1 MTTALVVD
9 APTHSHKNLLDS
21 LHNQYENW
29 EMVEVNKYE
38 DALEKIQ
45 TELFDVMTL
54 DSHIPSKDCQKLV
67 DTLHEKQPDAKVYIA
82 VDDSHF
88 KTDYS
93 RVMDR
98 GLILIPTC

>member
-1 MTTALVVD
+1 MTTALVVND
-9 APTHSHKNLLDS
+9 IAHSNKNLMDS
-21 LHNQYENW
+21 LHNQYASW
-29 EMVEVNKYE
+29 KMVGVDKYE

-45 TELFDVMTL
+45 TLSFDVMTL
-54 DSHIPSKDCQKLV
+54 DSHIPCKDCQRLV
-67 DTLHEKQPDAKVYIA
+67 DILHDKQPNAKVYIA
-82 VDDSHF
+82 MDDSQL

>member
-1 MTTALVVD
+1 MTRALVVD
-9 APTHSHKNLLDS
+9 DATHTNENLLNY
-21 LHNQYENW
+21 LHDHYKNW
-29 EMVEVNKYE
+29 EMVEVHKY
-38 DALEKIQ
+38 DYALKKIQ
-45 TELFDVMTL
+45 TESFDVMAL

-67 DTLHEKQPDAKVYIA
+67 DMLHSKQPEAKVYIA
-82 VDDSHF
+82 MDDNQL